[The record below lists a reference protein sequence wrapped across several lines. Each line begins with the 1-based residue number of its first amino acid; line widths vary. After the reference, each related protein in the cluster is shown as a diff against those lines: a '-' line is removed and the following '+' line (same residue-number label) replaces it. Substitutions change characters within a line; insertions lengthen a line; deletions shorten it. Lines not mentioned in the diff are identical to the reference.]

1 MNSHNFVDLDNS
13 SQVRPVPVKKRKCV
27 PGIFHCIR
35 VLTIFVMAE
44 SQTIALQF
52 VRPTNHGVL
61 FCAITTF
68 DSPNIVA
75 LSFNAVVHNHSPC
88 SHFFV
93 VHRLTYANIVE
104 ALI

>member
-1 MNSHNFVDLDNS
+1 MASDVQHFSN
-13 SQVRPVPVKKRKCV
+13 
-27 PGIFHCIR
+27 CIR

-61 FCAITTF
+61 LCAITTF

-75 LSFNAVVHNHSPC
+75 LSFNAVEKVTRKHLQWQYSADWHIGC
-88 SHFFV
+88 
-93 VHRLTYANIVE
+93 
-104 ALI
+104 

>member
-1 MNSHNFVDLDNS
+1 MASDVQHFSN
-13 SQVRPVPVKKRKCV
+13 
-27 PGIFHCIR
+27 CIR

-61 FCAITTF
+61 LCAITTF